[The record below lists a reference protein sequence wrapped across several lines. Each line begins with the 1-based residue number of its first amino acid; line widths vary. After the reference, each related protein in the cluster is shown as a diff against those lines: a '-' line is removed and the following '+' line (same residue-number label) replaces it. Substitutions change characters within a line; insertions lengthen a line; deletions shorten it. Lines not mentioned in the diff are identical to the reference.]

1 MKKRGFTLI
10 ELLVVVSVI
19 AILSAIGIAAYSGAS
34 KKSRDARRRA
44 DMKAI
49 QSALEQYYE
58 ANYRYYTSYYY
69 NLGTAYFPNGVPA
82 DPRGGYY
89 RHYTSTTGYTI
100 CADLESNGFTHTSG
114 GSGQNGQNDICV
126 RQLQ

>member
-34 KKSRDARRRA
+34 KKSRDARRKA
-44 DMKAI
+44 DMKTI
-49 QSALEQYYE
+49 QSALEQYNE
-58 ANYRYYTSYYY
+58 TNYQYYPSYYW
-69 NLGTAYFPNGVPA
+69 NLGTAYFPNGVPT

-89 RHYTSTTGYTI
+89 HHPYYWATTDYRV
-100 CADLESNGFTHTSG
+100 CADLEGDGYWNRYQENF
-114 GSGQNGQNDICV
+114 CV
-126 RQLQ
+126 RALQ